1 MLVTGA
7 THGRKEA
14 SCAVDATGPGLGS
27 GSGRK
32 NWGLLFHVGLLW
44 LR

>member
-14 SCAVDATGPGLGS
+14 VLWMPQVLASGLGQEERIG
-27 GSGRK
+27 GSFSM
-32 NWGLLFHVGLLW
+32 WGFCG
-44 LR
+44 